1 MTPLGV
7 LLLALVIVIGGM
19 LLFRLHPFIVL
30 IFAAFIVALVAP
42 AETDITTVGRDVAQA
57 FGTTASKVGIVIAM
71 ASILGAC
78 LSAAGG
84 ATRLVTTL
92 QEAVGPKRTPLAL
105 LLGGFV
111 LGIPM
116 YADTVFFLLMPL
128 AKAVWHRTG
137 RGYLLAVLSI
147 VCGATMTHSLVP
159 PTPGP
164 LFVAEALAVDMVTM
178 IVFGLIVGSI
188 SAVAGFAYAHWA
200 DDRWP
205 LSPSTDAGAGN
216 QSIAEEGHADATPV
230 TMAPLWASM
239 LPLLLPVALISL
251 ASVTQSSP
259 TLVPKDLRTIISVL
273 GDKNIALSIA
283 AIASMIVLAWT
294 LKDATVFRAT
304 TSKAIRDAGS
314 IVLVIA
320 AGGALGGT
328 LRNAGLIELF
338 DGMGMATGLVLIPT
352 AWLVTMIIRIA
363 QGSATV
369 AMITCAGIMAPI
381 ALTPALTCHPVY
393 LALAIGCGSK
403 MGMWMNDSGFWVIA
417 RMSSMSERETLR
429 SASVMM
435 AIESAVGLVVTLLL
449 ARVFP
454 MT

>member
-1 MTPLGV
+1 MTPISV
-7 LLLALVIVIGGM
+7 LLLALVLVIGGM
-19 LLFRLHPFIVL
+19 LIFRLHPFIVL
-30 IFAAFIVALVAP
+30 IFAAFAVALVTP
-42 AETDITTVGRDVAQA
+42 TTTDIVAVGQDVAHA

-84 ATRLVTTL
+84 ATRLVITL
-92 QEAVGPKRTPLAL
+92 QHAVGPQRTPLAL

-116 YADTVFFLLMPL
+116 YADTVFYLLMPL
-128 AKAVWHRTG
+128 AQALWQRTG
-137 RGYLLAVLSI
+137 RGYLLAVLAI

-164 LFVAEALAVDMVTM
+164 LFVAEALAVDMATM
-178 IVFGLIVGSI
+178 IAVGLLVGSI
-188 SAVAGFAYAHWA
+188 SAAVGFAYAHWA
-200 DDRWP
+200 DHRWP
-205 LSPSTDAGAGN
+205 LSPRTNSSTDTRSTSETCNTTRAPAM
-216 QSIAEEGHADATPV
+216 
-230 TMAPLWASM
+230 MAPLWASI
-239 LPLLLPVALISL
+239 LPLLLPVVLISL
-251 ASVTQSSP
+251 ASASKSSP
-259 TLVPKDLRTIISVL
+259 NLFSENFHTFIVVL
-273 GDKNIALSIA
+273 GDKNIALSLA

-294 LKDATVFRAT
+294 SRDSLVFRTT
-304 TSKAIRDAGS
+304 TSKAIVDAGG

-328 LRNAGLIELF
+328 LRNAGLIEVF
-338 DGMGMATGLVLIPT
+338 NDMGMASGLVLIPT

-369 AMITCAGIMAPI
+369 AMITCAGMMAPI
-381 ALTPALTCHPVY
+381 VLGQAQTYHPVY
-393 LALAIGCGSK
+393 IAIAIGCGSK

-429 SASVMM
+429 SASAMM
-435 AIESAVGLVVTLLL
+435 AIESTVGLAITLLL
-449 ARVFP
+449 AACFP

>member
-164 LFVAEALAVDMVTM
+164 LFVAEHLSAAHCR
-178 IVFGLIVGSI
+178 GLS
-188 SAVAGFAYAHWA
+188 
-200 DDRWP
+200 R
-205 LSPSTDAGAGN
+205 
-216 QSIAEEGHADATPV
+216 
-230 TMAPLWASM
+230 
-239 LPLLLPVALISL
+239 
-251 ASVTQSSP
+251 
-259 TLVPKDLRTIISVL
+259 R
-273 GDKNIALSIA
+273 
-283 AIASMIVLAWT
+283 
-294 LKDATVFRAT
+294 
-304 TSKAIRDAGS
+304 
-314 IVLVIA
+314 
-320 AGGALGGT
+320 
-328 LRNAGLIELF
+328 
-338 DGMGMATGLVLIPT
+338 
-352 AWLVTMIIRIA
+352 
-363 QGSATV
+363 
-369 AMITCAGIMAPI
+369 
-381 ALTPALTCHPVY
+381 VY
-393 LALAIGCGSK
+393 RQK
-403 MGMWMNDSGFWVIA
+403 WK
-417 RMSSMSERETLR
+417 SMS
-429 SASVMM
+429 A
-435 AIESAVGLVVTLLL
+435 
-449 ARVFP
+449 
-454 MT
+454 